1 MMVEYEGGLGGM
13 GREGR
18 MEKGVLRGGLIV
30 WDLMCWG
37 SSGACILGFSL
48 VGRLS
53 HNEGFFVC
61 EIMLFAIGRSRGKC
75 AVNISE
81 GSG

>member
-1 MMVEYEGGLGGM
+1 M
-13 GREGR
+13 
-18 MEKGVLRGGLIV
+18 
-30 WDLMCWG
+30 
-37 SSGACILGFSL
+37 GFSL